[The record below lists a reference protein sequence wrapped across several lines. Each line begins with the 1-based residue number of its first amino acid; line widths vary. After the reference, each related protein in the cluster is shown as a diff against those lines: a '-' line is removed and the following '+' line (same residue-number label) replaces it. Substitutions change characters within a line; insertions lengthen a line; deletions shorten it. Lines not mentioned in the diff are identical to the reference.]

1 MKWIKEHD
9 VVLRV
14 FALLLAAVLWVYVM
28 SARNTDKT
36 VEYRNIP
43 VQLDGLDQLA
53 QNNLVILSGSSSTV
67 SVKVTGAFNSVL
79 DMSEEYITAT
89 ASVGSI
95 IEPGT
100 YSLNYRVVVDASGV
114 TLSQKNPSK
123 IEVVVDSM
131 SAVSVPVEV
140 ELTGTPA
147 GGLTVADYSVSPDAV
162 VVRGAESLLK
172 QIKKAKVVY
181 DVSGLTRST
190 QTSVSY
196 TLLDA
201 QDNEVTGTHVTADS
215 PSTML
220 ALTVKQNG
228 AIPLTVRFTNG
239 EHITERMIDYRIE
252 PQELALTGDPDA
264 IAVLNQIEL
273 GTIDLQELEDEG
285 TMIYTMPIM
294 LPNGV
299 LSEEDIPTEAT
310 VTLTLD
316 GYAFREMIVSQ
327 SRIRE
332 DELLTYPEQTVTFR
346 VFGPENTVAQLKEDD
361 FILTP
366 EYELMSLTA
375 GENRLRCTV
384 ETNVRGIYI
393 YPGVEIVA
401 QIPAEALEAA
411 RNPSAP
417 VETPPEP

>member
-1 MKWIKEHD
+1 MKWMKEHD
-9 VVLRV
+9 VILRV
-14 FALLLAAVLWVYVM
+14 FALLLAAMLWVYVM

-53 QNNLVILSGSSSTV
+53 QNNLVILSGSNNTV

-114 TLSQKNPSK
+114 TLAQKSPSK
-123 IEVVVDSM
+123 IEIVVDSM

-140 ELTGTPA
+140 EFTGTLPE
-147 GGLTVADYSVSPDAV
+147 GLTISDYSVSPDAI
-162 VVRGAESLLK
+162 VVRGAESILK
-172 QIKKAKVVY
+172 QIRKARVVY
-181 DVSGLTRST
+181 DVSGLTRTT
-190 QTSVSY
+190 QTSVRY

-201 QDNEVTGTHVTADS
+201 QDNEITDVHVAADL

-220 ALTVKQNG
+220 ALTVKQKG
-228 AIPLTVRFTNG
+228 TIPLTVRFANG
-239 EHITERMIDYRIE
+239 EHITERMINYRIE
-252 PQELALTGDPDA
+252 PEEIMLMGDPDA

-285 TMIYTMPIM
+285 TIVYTMPVM

-299 LSEEDIPTEAT
+299 LSEEALPAEAT
-310 VTLTLD
+310 VTLTLN
-316 GYAFREMIVSQ
+316 GYAFREMTVSQ

-332 DELLTYPEQTVTFR
+332 DGLLTYPEQTVTFR
-346 VFGPENTVAQLKEDD
+346 VFGPESAVSRLKESD
-361 FILTP
+361 FTLTP
-366 EYELMSLTA
+366 EYDLMSLTA
-375 GENRLRCTV
+375 GENTLTCAV
-384 ETNVRGIYI
+384 ESDIRTLYI
-393 YPGVEIVA
+393 YPGAEIVA
-401 QIPAEALEAA
+401 QVSEEALAAA
-411 RNPSAP
+411 RNAAPSNQ
-417 VETPPEP
+417 PPSEP